1 MNVDPNLD
9 QLIQR
14 EMDNALQKEASGKRK
29 RRSGKEERT
38 ARKRVCHSK
47 KKEEEQEQATGC
59 SSNPLQNA
67 KSVASDDAIGAVQV
81 PTGMKLLLR
90 DYEILRNKYA
100 TLKGKFELAR
110 RCAQGKK
117 QKIEKGEEQTE
128 EEEWFFIL
136 ARL

>member
-1 MNVDPNLD
+1 MDPNLD

-29 RRSGKEERT
+29 RQGGKEER
-38 ARKRVCHSK
+38 AERKRVCHSK
-47 KKEEEQEQATGC
+47 EEKEADC

-90 DYEILRNKYA
+90 DYEMLRNKYA
-100 TLKGKFELAR
+100 TLKSKFELAR
-110 RCAQGKK
+110 QCAKGKK
-117 QKIEKGEEQTE
+117 QKIVRGEEQNE